1 MAASPR
7 SLMSVTRP
15 SSTFARSCG
24 RSSMSAV
31 LRNSSV
37 PLSGFWR
44 PPRRSLLLIGVRANV
59 MPELIDFIV
68 AEHAFPWR
76 HLVFAVADR
85 IVKTRAFVRLQPAQ
99 VEGLATIDQL
109 VAMAD
114 CAARVV
120 DGFAGV
126 DLVLVGCG
134 VLGQGVGCAAADR
147 EKHDGD

>member
-44 PPRRSLLLIGVRANV
+44 PPRRVLFLVGVRANV

-68 AEHAFPWR
+68 AQHAFPRR

-85 IVKTRAFVRLQPAQ
+85 IIKARTLIRLQPAQ
-99 VEGLATIDQL
+99 AEGLAAIDQL
-109 VAMAD
+109 IAMAD
-114 CAARVV
+114 GAARVV

-126 DLVLVGCG
+126 DLVLVGRG
-134 VLGQGVGCAAADR
+134 VLGEGGCAAADR